1 MNYIEVSIDTACLP
15 EILPEILIANLSE
28 IGFESFV
35 EESGQLKAYISEKDF
50 SKSETDNLLSPY
62 FVGYEIKPIQAK
74 NWNKAWE
81 ESFQPV
87 LISEKLS
94 IRAPFHAKNPLAT
107 IEIIIEPKMS
117 FGTGHHETT
126 SMMCELILKKQFN
139 GKSILDMGCGTG
151 ILAILAAKLKA
162 ADITAIDNDEWAYN
176 NTIENIE
183 LNNAQQIV
191 AIQGDAASIP
201 GKKFDAIFANINLN
215 ILTNDIP
222 TYARYLKKNGA
233 LFLSGFYEDDMEQIL
248 KVCTAGKLGLKDKLV
263 KQQWVACVFA

>member
-1 MNYIEVSIDTACLP
+1 
-15 EILPEILIANLSE
+15 
-28 IGFESFV
+28 
-35 EESGQLKAYISEKDF
+35 
-50 SKSETDNLLSPY
+50 
-62 FVGYEIKPIQAK
+62 
-74 NWNKAWE
+74 
-81 ESFQPV
+81 
-87 LISEKLS
+87 
-94 IRAPFHAKNPLAT
+94 
-107 IEIIIEPKMS
+107 
-117 FGTGHHETT
+117 
-126 SMMCELILKKQFN
+126 
-139 GKSILDMGCGTG
+139 MGCGTG

-222 TYARYLKKNGA
+222 TYVRHLKKNGA